1 MIAVYIYFSS
11 RHVQVATN
19 RRQYG
24 VALLSMDFN
33 TTQHR

>member
-1 MIAVYIYFSS
+1 MIAVYMYISS
-11 RHVQVATN
+11 RQVATN